1 MVARPYPSTRIVESE
16 ETQSSDTGREFSTGL
31 KWTTVGVREVVE
43 QGYRLEASVYS
54 NDGRQARRDLEQCKW
69 PISNLCG
76 YNGLATSYHRP
87 RFKRIYVDKS
97 DFPIYQPAQVNELY
111 PKLSA
116 YISDL
121 TQTDIDALKV
131 KKGQVLLTCS
141 GTIGNCTYVQNTL
154 DDLIF
159 SHDLIRIEPKEYNG
173 FIYAFLKSRI
183 GISIINTN
191 NYGAVI
197 KHIEPEHLNHI
208 PIPNPPPIL
217 KQTIHDLVEKS
228 FKLRDESNELMDE
241 AQALLKEALQL
252 PDVEELQ
259 SEQVDQEA
267 GMLHYSVPL
276 SELGNRLDASYHVPI
291 VQAIEQ
297 HLQKTAKEVVKIG
310 DSRISQSVILPGRF
324 KRVYVEEGSGI
335 VFFGGKQIYE
345 LDPSN
350 KKYLSIS
357 QHGDRIKNQLTLRKN
372 MTMITCSGTI
382 GKVTIVP
389 KHWDGWTANQ
399 HIIRVVPANN
409 KIAGYLYAWLASDY
423 AYPLI
428 TRYTYGA
435 VVDEIDDKQVS
446 DIVIPLLHDENT
458 EQEINNKVL
467 EGNKKRAEA
476 YELEQEALTILN
488 DQVIYA

>member
-16 ETQSSDTGREFSTGL
+16 ETQSSNTGREFSTDL
-31 KWTTVGVREVVE
+31 KWTSIGVRKVVE
-43 QGYRLEASVYS
+43 QDYRLEASVYS
-54 NDGRQARRDLEQCKW
+54 NDGRQARKDLEQCKW

-111 PKLSA
+111 PKPSA
-116 YISDL
+116 YISGL

-154 DDLIF
+154 DDLVF

-183 GISIINTN
+183 GISIVNTN
-191 NYGAVI
+191 SYGAVI

-217 KQTIHDLVEKS
+217 KQTIHNLIEES

-241 AQALLKEALQL
+241 TQALLKEALQL

-259 SEQVDQEA
+259 SEQADQEA
-267 GMLHYSVPL
+267 GMLHYFVPL

-291 VQAIEQ
+291 VQAIER
-297 HLQKTAKEVVKIG
+297 HLEKTAKEVVKVD

-409 KIAGYLYAWLASDY
+409 EIAGYLYAWLASDY

-435 VVDEIDDKQVS
+435 VVDEINDKQVS

-476 YELEQEALTILN
+476 YELEQKALTILN